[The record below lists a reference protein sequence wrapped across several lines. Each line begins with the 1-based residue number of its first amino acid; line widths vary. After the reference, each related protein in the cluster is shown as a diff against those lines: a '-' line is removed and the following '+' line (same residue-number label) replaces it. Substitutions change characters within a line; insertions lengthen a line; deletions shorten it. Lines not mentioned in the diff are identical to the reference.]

1 MHEVINST
9 TFREEL
15 RVVEN
20 LELGVGT
27 VKLELFTRGER
38 QYQSEDRGSF
48 LFFLRIFKGGALGAR
63 MGSNTAEPS
72 RYISLSMTSFSQWHR
87 SN

>member
-1 MHEVINST
+1 MHEVIDGT

-38 QYQSEDRGSF
+38 QYTIDGSVG
-48 LFFLRIFKGGALGAR
+48 RK
-63 MGSNTAEPS
+63 MNE
-72 RYISLSMTSFSQWHR
+72 
-87 SN
+87 